1 MRATAVKRDGSNQTN
16 IGTIQE
22 KCESLQHFNS
32 SQKIGETEKNERK
45 WSVNSLDEFKGQKI
59 LYTTHV
65 NTQITH
71 SMLHS
76 IINKRGLHSH

>member
-1 MRATAVKRDGSNQTN
+1 LRATAVKRDGSNQTN

-65 NTQITH
+65 NTFDAAH
-71 SMLHS
+71 LHS